1 MNPYKLNMKVILY
14 KLSLIIIKKLIIL
27 IVIIIKIYNL
37 TNIWIKSLYFYKIR
51 IINYEKNKH
60 KRFRIKY

>member
-27 IVIIIKIYNL
+27 IVIIIKIQNL
-37 TNIWIKSLYFYKIR
+37 TNIWIKSLYFMKLGL
-51 IINYEKNKH
+51 
-60 KRFRIKY
+60 